1 MSKTDTQSEALTPQL
16 HLRFAATQHLA
27 LCKKFGPEGFKLDL
41 PQDGVQEIINL
52 LDRAECLDAE
62 NKALRERLE
71 QESAIRQHGWSIHYA
86 DERDFCLAASPLIGA
101 AYTVGADAVRRLNNS
116 AFGPR
121 HFGKVRATGPSQ
133 SDTPQAAAKNGDA
146 A

>member
-1 MSKTDTQSEALTPQL
+1 MSKTETQSEALRL
-16 HLRFAATQHLA
+16 ADACADDWHAMRSHHVVAELR
-27 LCKKFGPEGFKLDL
+27 
-41 PQDGVQEIINL
+41 
-52 LDRAECLDAE
+52 RLDAE

-101 AYTVGADAVRRLNNS
+101 AYTVGVDAVRRLNNS
-116 AFGPR
+116 AWGLRYFGV
-121 HFGKVRATGPSQ
+121 VRATGPSQ